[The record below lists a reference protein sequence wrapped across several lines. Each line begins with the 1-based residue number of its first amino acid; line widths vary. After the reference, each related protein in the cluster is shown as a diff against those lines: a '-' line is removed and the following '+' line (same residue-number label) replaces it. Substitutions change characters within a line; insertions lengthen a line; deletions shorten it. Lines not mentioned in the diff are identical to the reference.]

1 MNARQWLSSPARLV
15 ASHALTI
22 LLAVGAGWVYWGTTR
37 DATQSFIDTIALAP
51 RFDAANL
58 AFRFGSA
65 DHARGLLNTL
75 PMNPGGD
82 PIAWG
87 DRMMTEVRLA
97 VLDQEH
103 SKHATSTPH
112 LSAARDACSRSGR
125 VSCREDEV
133 LELARRIANQRK

>member
-51 RFDAANL
+51 R
-58 AFRFGSA
+58 
-65 DHARGLLNTL
+65 
-75 PMNPGGD
+75 NPGGD